1 MSVTRM
7 CRATHPGYLLLAI
20 ATIAMLPAMVASGI
34 RPVAAVAD
42 TCLHFVRLCL
52 ATLGPA
58 DSYLHFAPIA
68 LLLAGIARAGTR
80 RFSALRR
87 TQLVIHGLPWRRPQP
102 RELLYHLAARHG
114 VLSNVRI
121 MLGSPINPAFTA
133 GLIRPAIYLSEVVP
147 QRLSER
153 EIEAVLLHEIHHL
166 RHRDPLRTVVAS
178 LIADIFFW
186 IPLARNAVAALVARL
201 EFAADDA
208 ARRIGDTVVA
218 AAILKLAD
226 ASVAPPATASF
237 SGGNLV
243 ERRVERL
250 LGGDDAECEPWPG
263 RRPVMLSACAIAL
276 VWMIGVASSATH
288 AAHVRENH
296 AQCPHT
302 HHLAVLHSPEAHGNH

>member
-1 MSVTRM
+1 MSINRT

-20 ATIAMLPAMVASGI
+20 AAIAVIPAMVASGI

-52 ATLGPA
+52 ATLGPV
-58 DSYLHFAPIA
+58 DSYLHIAPVV
-68 LLLAGIARAGTR
+68 LLLAGIARASTR
-80 RFSALRR
+80 RFSAVRR
-87 TQLVIHGLPWRRPQP
+87 SRAIIHGFVWRRPRPQ
-102 RELLYHLAARHG
+102 ELLYDFAARHG
-114 VLSNVRI
+114 VLPNVRI
-121 MLGSPINPAFTA
+121 MLGRPVNPAFTA
-133 GLIRPAIYLSEVVP
+133 GLIWPAIYMSEVILQKLSEK
-147 QRLSER
+147 

-166 RHRDPLRTVVAS
+166 RRRDPLRTLMAG
-178 LIADIFFW
+178 LIADMLFW
-186 IPLARNAVAALVARL
+186 IPLARNAVTALVARM

-226 ASVAPPATASF
+226 ASAATAATASF

-250 LGGDDAECEPWPG
+250 LGGDDAECEPLP
-263 RRPVMLSACAIAL
+263 RKRTLMLSACAIAF

-288 AAHVRENH
+288 AAHVQENH

-302 HHLAVLHSPEAHGNH
+302 HHLAVLHSSDHHGSH

>member
-1 MSVTRM
+1 MSITRM

-20 ATIAMLPAMVASGI
+20 AAIAIVPAMVAGGI
-34 RPVAAVAD
+34 RPAATMAD

-58 DSYLHFAPIA
+58 DSYLHIAPIA
-68 LLLAGIARAGTR
+68 LLLAGIARASTR
-80 RFSALRR
+80 RFSAVRR
-87 TQLVIHGLPWRRPQP
+87 SNVIIRRLPWRRPQP
-102 RELLYHLAARHG
+102 QEMLYELAERHG
-114 VLSNVRI
+114 VLPNVRV

-133 GLIRPAIYLSEVVP
+133 GLIRPAIYMSEVIPKKLSEK
-147 QRLSER
+147 

-166 RHRDPLRTVVAS
+166 RRRDPLRTLAAA
-178 LIADIFFW
+178 LIADMLFW
-186 IPLARNAVAALVARL
+186 IPLAKNAVAALVARL

-226 ASVAPPATASF
+226 ASSATAATASF

-243 ERRVERL
+243 ERRVDRL
-250 LGGDDAECEPWPG
+250 LGGADAECEQLPG
-263 RRPVMLSACAIAL
+263 KRTMMLSACGVAF
-276 VWMIGVASSATH
+276 VWMIGFASTATH
-288 AAHVRENH
+288 AAHVQENH

-302 HHLAVLHSPEAHGNH
+302 HHLAVLHSPDAHGNH